1 MVKARARIIV
11 KGRVQRGGY
20 RDKVDRVAF
29 DLNISGYV
37 RNLEDG
43 SVEIVCE
50 GEREVIEEFIE
61 KIRIEK
67 YPVRVTGIDVEWGE
81 YKGEFEEFDI
91 IRDEDFAKAVY
102 DRMDAAAEYLSD
114 IYEILRGVD
123 KKQDKM
129 LEKQDKMLEKQD
141 ETIKEIREVK
151 KGVDRLNEKMDTVAE
166 KVDAVGEKV
175 DRVGEKVDA
184 VGEKV
189 DRVSEKIDDM
199 REDLGAR
206 IDRMSEAVH
215 ENVEG
220 VKEAVRS
227 FEGATMSRF
236 DVIDAKYGEFGKEM
250 KALRKDIH
258 EMKEAFLKLV
268 DYIMKT

>member
-175 DRVGEKVDA
+175 DRV
-184 VGEKV
+184 
-189 DRVSEKIDDM
+189 SEKIDDM

-258 EMKEAFLKLV
+258 EMKEAFLKLM